1 MLFAFGMMKA
11 FGCGRQL
18 DEVLVRS
25 TLELLSMVQ
34 FIIVEC
40 ITTYIV
46 SYGKSINKS
55 VLSQD
60 DMDHVVSMGANKIR
74 KSAAFGEIIIMTV
87 YVPLFTLVGIEG
99 KMFRPMAN
107 DSILCRSRSVYSIA
121 HVCSCCQCI
130 VSITKNGA
138 WKEFL

>member
-1 MLFAFGMMKA
+1 
-11 FGCGRQL
+11 
-18 DEVLVRS
+18 
-25 TLELLSMVQ
+25 MVQ
-34 FIIVEC
+34 SSSWSVSPP
-40 ITTYIV
+40 IV

-99 KMFRPMAN
+99 KMFRPMAMTVFFAVLGAF
-107 DSILCRSRSVYSIA
+107 ILSLTYVPAASALFLSRKRSMERISL
-121 HVCSCCQCI
+121 I
-130 VSITKNGA
+130 V
-138 WKEFL
+138 